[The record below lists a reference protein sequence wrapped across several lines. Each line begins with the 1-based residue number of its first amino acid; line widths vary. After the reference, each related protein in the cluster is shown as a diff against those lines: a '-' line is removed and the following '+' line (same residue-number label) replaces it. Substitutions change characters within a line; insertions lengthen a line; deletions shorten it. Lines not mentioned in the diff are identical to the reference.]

1 MKASAK
7 KLDEKRILKE
17 LEHPY
22 VVNLRFSFQSESKA
36 YLVTDYCSGGD
47 LSHWIKK
54 KGKFDEGVVRFYAA
68 EIVLALQYLHEKLN
82 IIHRDI
88 KPENILI
95 TYDGHIKITDFGLSK
110 SNFAKRI
117 KENNFF

>member
-1 MKASAK
+1 M
-7 KLDEKRILKE
+7 KE

-47 LSHWIKK
+47 LSRWIKK
-54 KGKFDEGVVRFYAA
+54 KGKFDEDVVRFYAA

-110 SNFAKRI
+110 GNIFGEREQTK
-117 KENNFF
+117 